1 MPKFAIEVELTVK
14 ALFTKRPVLEVEA
27 ESKEAAEEYV
37 HELLDELENTGNCEE
52 LAELDDAFIDP
63 LDFDPGDCD
72 NVEIY
77 MTDILSID
85 EFSE

>member
-1 MPKFAIEVELTVK
+1 M
-14 ALFTKRPVLEVEA
+14 LEVEA

-37 HELLDELENTGNCEE
+37 NELLDELENTGNCEE

-77 MTDILSID
+77 MTDILSI
-85 EFSE
+85 EKSE

>member
-14 ALFTKRPVLEVEA
+14 ALFTKQPVLEVEA
-27 ESKEAAEEYV
+27 ESEEEAEKYV
-37 HELLDELENTGNCEE
+37 DKLLDELEATGSCEE

-63 LDFDPGDCD
+63 LDFDLDDCD

-77 MTDILSID
+77 MTDILSI
-85 EFSE
+85 EKSE

>member
-1 MPKFAIEVELTVK
+1 MPKFAIEVDLTVK
-14 ALFTKRPVLEVEA
+14 AFFTKRPILEVEA

-37 HELLDELENTGNCEE
+37 CELLDELEATGSCEE
-52 LAELDDAFIDP
+52 LAELDEAFIDP

-85 EFSE
+85 KFSE

>member
-37 HELLDELENTGNCEE
+37 NELLDELENTGNCEE

-77 MTDILSID
+77 MTDILSI
-85 EFSE
+85 EKSE

>member
-27 ESKEAAEEYV
+27 ESEDAAEKYID
-37 HELLDELENTGNCEE
+37 ELLDELEATGSCEE
-52 LAELDDAFIDP
+52 LAELDEAFIDP
-63 LDFDPGDCD
+63 LDFDLDECD

-77 MTDILSID
+77 MTDILSI
-85 EFSE
+85 EKSE

>member
-27 ESKEAAEEYV
+27 ESEDAAEKYV
-37 HELLDELENTGNCEE
+37 GELLDELEATGSCEE
-52 LAELDDAFIDP
+52 LAELDEAFIDP
-63 LDFDPGDCD
+63 LDFDLGDCD

-77 MTDILSID
+77 MTDILSIN

>member
-14 ALFTKRPVLEVEA
+14 ALFTKQPILEIEA
-27 ESKEAAEEYV
+27 ESEDAAEEYV
-37 HELLDELENTGNCEE
+37 NKLLDELEATGSCEE
-52 LAELDDAFIDP
+52 LAELDEAFIDP
-63 LDFDPGDCD
+63 LDFDLDDCD

-77 MTDILSID
+77 MIDILSID